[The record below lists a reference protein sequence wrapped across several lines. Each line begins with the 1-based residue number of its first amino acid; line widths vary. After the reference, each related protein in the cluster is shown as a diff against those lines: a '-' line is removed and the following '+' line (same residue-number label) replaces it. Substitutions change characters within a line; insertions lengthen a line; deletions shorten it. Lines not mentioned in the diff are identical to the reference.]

1 MEVSAIYVRYCV
13 LTGKLS
19 NADAKNWMVYGR
31 LFPAHVSANL
41 AGVEKK
47 TSDGSAL
54 RGQLLSFIDMH
65 KAGSPTDANIYW
77 VSLSYKQLA
86 AKFYEHSGTRVSHGL
101 VKRLLNEL
109 GYRYRKPYKVLS
121 TGVYAQRDAQ
131 FKIIFQLVALLE
143 LAKNGPIISID
154 CKKKERLG
162 PLWRE
167 GKCLSTGPIRVKDHD
182 YKHLAKGKVIPHGI
196 YDMRT
201 QTGYITIGT
210 SSETA
215 EFVYDN
221 LMWWWT
227 EYGIHLYP
235 DAQSIL
241 ILCDAGGAN
250 SYRHHIFK
258 YWMLKFAEETGVSLV
273 ICHYP
278 PYASKWNPIEHRLFC
293 HVHRAVAGVVFDNY
307 QTVVNTMG
315 NTSTETGIKVNIR
328 MNWKYYK
335 TGEKMD
341 KKELDTNRI
350 KAHPEIPELNYR
362 IVA

>member
-1 MEVSAIYVRYCV
+1 
-13 LTGKLS
+13 
-19 NADAKNWMVYGR
+19 
-31 LFPAHVSANL
+31 
-41 AGVEKK
+41 
-47 TSDGSAL
+47 
-54 RGQLLSFIDMH
+54 MH

-77 VSLSYKQLA
+77 VSMSYKQIA
-86 AKFYEHSGTRVSHGL
+86 AKFSESSGISVSHGM

-109 GYRYRKPYKVLS
+109 GYRYRKPYKVLP

-131 FKIIFQLVALLE
+131 FQIIFSLLAIMKMNE
-143 LAKNGPIISID
+143 KSPFISID

-162 PLWRE
+162 KFARSGE
-167 GKCLSTGPIRVKDHD
+167 CLSTGAQQTWDHD
-182 YKHLAKGKVIPHGI
+182 YAHLSEGKVVPHGI
-196 YDMRT
+196 YDLRNK
-201 QTGYITIGT
+201 TGYISIGT

-221 LMWWWT
+221 LIWWWE

-235 DAQSIL
+235 DAKNIFL
-241 ILCDAGGAN
+241 FCDAGGAN

-258 YWMLKFAEETGVSLV
+258 YWMLKFAKETGVSLV

-293 HVHRAVAGVVFDNY
+293 HVHRATGGVIFDTY
-307 QTVVNTMG
+307 RRVVDAMANTY
-315 NTSTETGIKVNIR
+315 TTTGVNVIVR
-328 MNWKYYK
+328 MNWKAYK

-341 KKELDTNRI
+341 KKKLDSKKII
-350 KAHPEIPELNYR
+350 KHHKIPDLNYR

>member
-1 MEVSAIYVRYCV
+1 M
-13 LTGKLS
+13 
-19 NADAKNWMVYGR
+19 
-31 LFPAHVSANL
+31 
-41 AGVEKK
+41 
-47 TSDGSAL
+47 
-54 RGQLLSFIDMH
+54 FIDEH
-65 KAGSPTDANIYW
+65 KAGSPTDPDIFW

-86 AKFYEHSGTRVSHGL
+86 AKFYECSGIHVSHGI

-131 FKIIFQLVALLE
+131 FRIIFQLMALLNF
-143 LAKNGPIISID
+143 AGQNPIISID

-162 PLWRE
+162 QLYRDGE
-167 GKCLSTGPIRVKDHD
+167 CLSTGPLRVFDHD
-182 YKHLAKGKVIPHGI
+182 YTHLSEGKVIPHGI
-196 YDMRT
+196 YDLRSK
-201 QTGYITIGT
+201 TGYLSIGT

-221 LMWWWT
+221 LLWWWT

-235 DAQSIL
+235 DAKSIVMF
-241 ILCDAGGAN
+241 CDAGGAN
-250 SYRHHIFK
+250 SYRHHVFK
-258 YWMLKFAEETGVSLV
+258 YWMLKFAKQTGVSLV

-293 HVHRAVAGVVFDNY
+293 HVHRAAAGVVFDSY
-307 QTVVNTMG
+307 QTVLDTMG
-315 NTSTETGIKVNIR
+315 NTSTQTGITVIIR

-341 KKELDTNRI
+341 KNNVNYNRI
-350 KAHPEIPELNYR
+350 KPHPKIPELNYR
-362 IVA
+362 VVA